1 MAKVKET
8 VPRTLMVA
16 LVLSIVF
23 SVVVSTA
30 AVLLRPVQVVNQNL
44 DIKSNI
50 LSAAGMLQPGM
61 GKDEIETVFGQFE
74 VQLVDLDTGEYVEP
88 SAVGLTDAMKYD
100 QYKAASNPELSESIP
115 ASEDKAGIK
124 RRVKF
129 AKIYVLREDGDL
141 KRVVLPIHGY
151 GLWSTLYGF
160 ISLEG
165 DANTIEGIGFYDHA
179 ETPGLGGEVDNPRWK
194 SQWTGKTLYNKEDT
208 AKARIMLVKG
218 GVDANAEEVEHKVDA
233 LSGATLTSRGVQQLV
248 NYWMGERGFASY
260 LKKLRQG
267 EV

>member
-1 MAKVKET
+1 MAKAKET
-8 VPRTLMVA
+8 VSRTLIVA

-30 AVLLRPVQVVNQNL
+30 AVMLKPAQIQNQNL
-44 DIKSNI
+44 DIKTNI
-50 LSAAGMLQPGM
+50 LSAAGMLPQGSSAQ
-61 GKDEIETVFGQFE
+61 DIETLFERFE
-74 VQLVDLDTGEYVEP
+74 VRLVNLKTGEYVEP
-88 SAVGLTDAMKYD
+88 SFVGVKDPMKYD
-100 QYKAASNPELSESIP
+100 MYKAASDPELSTDIP

-124 RRVKF
+124 RRPDV
-129 AKIYVLREDGDL
+129 AKVYTMSENGKVT
-141 KRVVLPIHGY
+141 RVVLPIHGY

-165 DANTIEGIGFYDHA
+165 DLNTVEGLGFYAHA

-194 SQWTGKTLYNKEDT
+194 KQWVGKEVYGGELTEPQI
-208 AKARIMLVKG
+208 RLVKG
-218 GVDANAEEVEHKVDA
+218 GVSADAADKEHKVDA

-248 NYWMGERGFASY
+248 NYWMSDRGYAPF
-260 LKKLRQG
+260 LQKLREG